1 MDSGIGYRFHPTD
14 EELVNH
20 YLRLKMLG
28 YDDRVQEIPE
38 VNVLNFEPWQLP
50 DIEHPEAVISNNS
63 NDQVWYFFCPRNYKY
78 SNSNRANRTT
88 NAGYWKV
95 TGKDRKINENG
106 IKKTLVFYQGRPKGS
121 RPIGSCMSTIPLSAS
136 KPSRPD
142 FKYSNG
148 KRANRTTRAGF
159 WKATGKIRYIK
170 AGESRKEIG
179 SKRTLVFHKKVHD
192 SKPVRTNWIIHEYQS
207 KNILPNQRHFVLC
220 KLKQKVDEN
229 IDHSPEDE
237 GEPSRPTDAQTDPE
251 QVLQSQICIMGMH
264 PEGLNQQGVSD
275 EHLLQTNCF
284 DNPHMGLDLH
294 DTSDEDPI
302 KLADSFLSLDDE
314 CFTQKNAD
322 VPPNDYRPPE
332 PLRKTYVADIHWK
345 TASGYSESPQPTK
358 TSNLNDGDASSEEYQ
373 QMQTV
378 LTPTETLTSGEGKN
392 DPYRKE
398 VSVTGTST
406 AGSAADRPF
415 EINYIR
421 YAYKPGVCRG
431 IASFSSVVTR
441 DKSFEDMENCLSGQ
455 GQDRCYCLPE
465 INRNESV
472 GEEFPKPQKRL
483 MISNFTGQKLNPSTV
498 STGEVTN
505 LSCSY
510 MTSKEPEKPGLNLKS
525 TRSSDNDREGD
536 ADSSLSDATLTRY
549 HKQQSSAIRA

>member
-1 MDSGIGYRFHPTD
+1 MNAHLHTHSRSNPLHEEGCLSSKVGFRFHPTD
-14 EELVNH
+14 EEIVAYYLENKINGNDSLVNH
-20 YLRLKMLG
+20 IIG
-28 YDDRVQEIPE
+28 EID
-38 VNVLNFEPWQLP
+38 LCQYEPRDLP
-50 DIEHPEAVISNNS
+50 DHSLISS
-63 NDQVWYFFCPRNYKY
+63 DDKIWYFF
-78 SNSNRANRTT
+78 
-88 NAGYWKV
+88 
-95 TGKDRKINENG
+95 
-106 IKKTLVFYQGRPKGS
+106 
-121 RPIGSCMSTIPLSAS
+121 
-136 KPSRPD
+136 SRPD

-264 PEGLNQQGVSD
+264 PEGLKQQGVSD

-294 DTSDEDPI
+294 DTSDDEDPI

-510 MTSKEPEKPGLNLKS
+510 ITSKEPEKPGLNLKS
-525 TRSSDNDREGD
+525 TRSSDNDREVC
-536 ADSSLSDATLTRY
+536 S
-549 HKQQSSAIRA
+549 IRSEITPLIHRPNPPSVYIVNILVGLVLFIFIVREMLILH